1 MTSLN
6 ENKSGA
12 TSPKTVNKNKY
23 QDWDVWE
30 YDQSDN
36 PKQQL
41 NELGIT
47 LYFNIDIDK
56 LTALEIA
63 DNLLKGEQW
72 SADMWTLAYKED
84 E

>member
-1 MTSLN
+1 MSSEIQNRT
-6 ENKSGA
+6 
-12 TSPKTVNKNKY
+12 NKY
-23 QDWDVWE
+23 QDWEVWE

-47 LYFNIDIDK
+47 LYFNIDVDK

-63 DNLLKGEQW
+63 DNLLKSEQW
-72 SADMWTLAYKED
+72 SADMWTVAYKEED
-84 E
+84 ND